1 MGEWIWIVW
10 GSGFAVHS
18 LTQDLSRKQAAGV
31 LVLQFACGLLLHQF
45 GNQLDV
51 SGSILLVNLFHILTS
66 WLVQY
71 IKRQELQKLK
81 REITQK
87 CATLFQ

>member
-31 LVLQFACGLLLHQF
+31 FVLQFACGLLLQKF
-45 GNQLDV
+45 GHQLDV
-51 SGSILLVNLFHILTS
+51 SGSIFLVNLFHILTS

-81 REITQK
+81 RGITRK
-87 CATLFQ
+87 WENLFP